1 MLRQLIPLLMEGEM
15 GIFSRFF
22 KQPSEDDMEE
32 VQTLDSLK
40 EDEYPTMPLKV
51 SDDDFDTVVQRFPV
65 VVVDCWA
72 PWCMPCLMVAPVVA
86 ELAKD
91 YTGKIVFCKLNVDE
105 NLSIAMKYGIQS
117 IPTLLVLQ
125 NGKLVDQIIGA
136 MPRRE
141 LEGQITKYLTG

>member
-1 MLRQLIPLLMEGEM
+1 M
-15 GIFSRFF
+15 GIFDRFL
-22 KQPSEDDMEE
+22 KKPGEGDEE
-32 VQTLDSLK
+32 EIQTMDSLA

-51 SDDDFDTVVQRFPV
+51 SDDDFDTVIQRFPV

-72 PWCMPCLMVAPVVA
+72 PWCMPCLMVAPIVA

-105 NLSIAMKYGIQS
+105 NRSMAMKYGIQS

-125 NGKLVDQIIGA
+125 NGELVDQIIGA
-136 MPRRE
+136 MPKGD
-141 LEGQITKYLTG
+141 LESRVTKNLTS

>member
-1 MLRQLIPLLMEGEM
+1 M
-15 GIFSRFF
+15 GIFDRFL
-22 KQPSEDDMEE
+22 KKPGKGDEEE
-32 VQTLDSLK
+32 VQTMDSLA

-51 SDDDFDTVVQRFPV
+51 SDDDFDTVIQRFPM

-72 PWCMPCLMVAPVVA
+72 PWCMPCLMVAPIVA
-86 ELAKD
+86 ELAKH

-105 NLSIAMKYGIQS
+105 NLAIAMKYGIQS

-125 NGKLVDQIIGA
+125 NGELVDQIIGA

-141 LEGQITKYLTG
+141 LEDRVTKYLTAQ

>member
-1 MLRQLIPLLMEGEM
+1 ME
-15 GIFSRFF
+15 IFRRLF
-22 KQPSEDDMEE
+22 KQPDENDEEE
-32 VQTLDSLK
+32 VQTLDSLA
-40 EDEYPTMPLKV
+40 EDGYPTMPLKV
-51 SDDDFDTVVQRFPV
+51 DDDDFGKVIQRFAV

-105 NLSIAMKYGIQS
+105 NSSIAMEYGIQS
-117 IPTLLVLQ
+117 IPTLLVLK

-136 MPRRE
+136 MPKRE
-141 LEGQITKYLTG
+141 LESRITKYLTA

>member
-1 MLRQLIPLLMEGEM
+1 M
-15 GIFSRFF
+15 GILSRFF
-22 KQPSEDDMEE
+22 KQAGGAGGEE
-32 VQTLDSLK
+32 EAQALDSLA

-51 SDDDFDTVVQRFPV
+51 DDDDFGKVIQRFPV

-72 PWCMPCLMVAPVVA
+72 PWCRPCLMVAPIVA

-105 NLSIAMKYGIQS
+105 SRSIAMKYGIQS

-125 NGKLVDQIIGA
+125 NGELIDQIIGA
-136 MPRRE
+136 MPKHE
-141 LEGQITKYLTG
+141 LEGRITKYLTA

>member
-1 MLRQLIPLLMEGEM
+1 MEGEM
-15 GIFSRFF
+15 GIFDRFL
-22 KQPSEDDMEE
+22 KKPGAGDEE
-32 VQTLDSLK
+32 KVQTLDSLA

-51 SDDDFDTVVQRFPV
+51 GEDDFDTVIQRFPV

-72 PWCMPCLMVAPVVA
+72 PWCMPCLMVAPIVA

-125 NGKLVDQIIGA
+125 NAELVDQIIGA
-136 MPRRE
+136 MPRRD
-141 LEGQITKYLTG
+141 LENRVTKYLTA

>member
-1 MLRQLIPLLMEGEM
+1 MEEEM
-15 GIFSRFF
+15 GIFDRFL
-22 KQPSEDDMEE
+22 KKPGAGDEE
-32 VQTLDSLK
+32 KVQTLDSLA

-51 SDDDFDTVVQRFPV
+51 GEDDFDTVIQRFPV

-72 PWCMPCLMVAPVVA
+72 PWCMPCLMVAPIVA

-91 YTGKIVFCKLNVDE
+91 YTGKIAFCKLNVDE

-125 NGKLVDQIIGA
+125 NGELVDQIIGA
-136 MPRRE
+136 MPRRD
-141 LEGQITKYLTG
+141 LENRVTKYLTA

>member
-1 MLRQLIPLLMEGEM
+1 M
-15 GIFSRFF
+15 GIFDRFL
-22 KQPSEDDMEE
+22 KRPGEGDEEE
-32 VQTLDSLK
+32 VQALDSLA

-51 SDDDFDTVVQRFPV
+51 SNDDFDTVIQRFPV

-72 PWCMPCLMVAPVVA
+72 PWCMPCLMVAPIVA

-105 NLSIAMKYGIQS
+105 NRSIAMKYGIQS

-125 NGKLVDQIIGA
+125 NGELVDQIIGA

-141 LEGQITKYLTG
+141 LESRITKYLTA

>member
-1 MLRQLIPLLMEGEM
+1 MEGEM
-15 GIFSRFF
+15 GIFDRFL
-22 KQPSEDDMEE
+22 KKPGAGDEE
-32 VQTLDSLK
+32 KVQTLDSLA

-51 SDDDFDTVVQRFPV
+51 GEDDFDTVIQRFPV

-72 PWCMPCLMVAPVVA
+72 PWCMPCLMVAPIVA

-125 NGKLVDQIIGA
+125 NGELVDQIIGA
-136 MPRRE
+136 MPRRD
-141 LEGQITKYLTG
+141 LENRVTKYLTA

>member
-1 MLRQLIPLLMEGEM
+1 MGMGNRRKM

-22 KQPSEDDMEE
+22 KKPGEADEGE
-32 VQTLDSLK
+32 VQTLDSLA
-40 EDEYPTMPLKV
+40 EGEYPTMPLKV
-51 SDDDFDTVVQRFPV
+51 GDDDFDTVVQRFPV

-72 PWCMPCLMVAPVVA
+72 PWCMPCLMVGPVIA

-105 NLSIAMKYGIQS
+105 NRSVAMEYGIQS

-125 NGKLVDQIIGA
+125 NGELVDQIIGA
-136 MPRRE
+136 MPKRD